1 MVIRDYFFVGH
12 QLDIIMDK
20 NTMSNHHF
28 LQKENTVLG
37 AVPAFLLS
45 RTVFIHCTIFAILAW
60 FCLPNLGH
68 DMLENYAWGQTFEW
82 GSFKHPPLFSWIT
95 RWWFMLWPTTTIAYY
110 ALSYLNDALAL
121 LGILCLSRQLL
132 PNREQSNF
140 AQTQLFLFLVLLFC
154 LFAYPYNL
162 YAVKFNAD
170 TILFS
175 LWPWTTVAFLASL
188 DASDSFKKWLW
199 TLLFSVL
206 AAASILGKY
215 FSVVLLFTLFI
226 ISIVEQRYRAWYK
239 TPFPYA
245 CLALFLLLLTPH
257 IAWEVRMDFPFR
269 TYTSRYLSTIP
280 ENNFTLWECL
290 SNIINFSL
298 SGIYYFVLSWTTW
311 LILRQRTPKSSA
323 APCIEKSNKRVL
335 NYLCFLPISLIIVS
349 AVVFN
354 IHLMERWAT
363 SVWFALPILMANLLS
378 KHVDLVKVPLTV
390 LLKRLTYFWAFTVT
404 FLLVFTLFVAT
415 YQAQKENRLDYA
427 EANKEMAVAIA
438 QQFEKKFPG
447 KKFNW
452 LSGFSWPDH
461 PAALAFYLPNHPR
474 AVPFFPDQMPALVNP
489 HATWNQEYGAIICG
503 KNIKD
508 DVRLITDC
516 INRTHAWLAS
526 KHLPINEEMI
536 AYHAQG
542 WRYFKTAEKQ
552 VVVFWIMPSVA

>member
-1 MVIRDYFFVGH
+1 MF
-12 QLDIIMDK
+12 
-20 NTMSNHHF
+20 NHLIF
-28 LQKENTVLG
+28 PKGNPNFSY
-37 AVPAFLLS
+37 APSFLLY

-82 GSFKHPPLFSWIT
+82 GTFKHPPLFSWIT
-95 RWWFMLWPTTTIAYY
+95 RWWFMLWPTTTMAYY
-110 ALSYLNDALAL
+110 ALSYLNNALAL
-121 LGILCLSRQLL
+121 LGIMCLARQLL
-132 PNREQSNF
+132 PNKEQLP
-140 AQTQLFLFLVLLFC
+140 TQLFLVLLFC

-175 LWPWTTVAFLASL
+175 LWPWTTVAFLAAL
-188 DASDSFKKWLW
+188 EARDTFKQWLW
-199 TLLFSVL
+199 TLCCSGL

-226 ISIVEQRYRAWYK
+226 ISIAEPRYRSWYK

-245 CLALFLLLLTPH
+245 CLALFLLLLAPH
-257 IAWEVRMDFPFR
+257 IAWEVQMDFPFR
-269 TYTSRYLSTIP
+269 AYTSRYVNITP
-280 ENNFTLWECL
+280 ENNLTLWQCL
-290 SNIINFSL
+290 LNTLNFSL
-298 SGIYYFVLSWTTW
+298 SGLYYFLLPWTTW
-311 LILRQRTPKSSA
+311 LILRLRTPKLPA
-323 APCIEKSNKRVL
+323 APCIEHSQTRVL
-335 NYLCFLPISLIIVS
+335 NYLCFLPMALIVVS
-349 AVVFN
+349 TLLFN

-363 SVWFALPILMANLLS
+363 SVWFALPILMTTLLS
-378 KHVDLVKVPLTV
+378 KHIDLSKVPLTV
-390 LLKRLTYFWAFTVT
+390 LLKRLKYFWAFAAS
-404 FLLVFTLFVAT
+404 FLVVFTLFVAL

-427 EANKEMAVAIA
+427 EANKEMAQAIA

-447 KKFNW
+447 KAFNW

-508 DVRLITDC
+508 NLSFINECV
-516 INRTHAWLAS
+516 NRTHAWFAS
-526 KHLPINEEMI
+526 RDLPIHEETI
-536 AYHAQG
+536 SYHAQG
-542 WRYFKTAEKQ
+542 WRYFATAEKQ
-552 VVVFWIMPSVA
+552 VVVFWVAPRVA

>member
-1 MVIRDYFFVGH
+1 MN
-12 QLDIIMDK
+12 K
-20 NTMSNHHF
+20 NTMFNRLV
-28 LQKENTVLG
+28 LQQENPDSSR
-37 AVPAFLLS
+37 APSWLLY

-82 GSFKHPPLFSWIT
+82 GTFKHPPLFSWIT
-95 RWWFMLWPTTTIAYY
+95 RWWFMFWPTTTMAYY
-110 ALSYLNDALAL
+110 ALSYLNNALAL
-121 LGILCLSRQLL
+121 LGIMCLARQLL
-132 PNREQSNF
+132 PNKEQV
-140 AQTQLFLFLVLLFC
+140 QTQLFLVLLFC

-175 LWPWTTVAFLASL
+175 LWPWTAVAFLAAL
-188 DASDSFKKWLW
+188 EASDAFKKWLW
-199 TLLFSVL
+199 TLCFSGL

-215 FSVVLLFTLFI
+215 FSVVLLSALFI
-226 ISIVEQRYRAWYK
+226 ISIAEPGYRSWYK

-245 CLALFLLLLTPH
+245 CLALFLLLLAPH
-257 IAWEVRMDFPFR
+257 IAWEVQMDFPFR
-269 TYTSRYLSTIP
+269 AYTSRYLNNIP
-280 ENNFTLWECL
+280 ENNLTLWQCL
-290 SNIINFSL
+290 SNAINFSL
-298 SGIYYFVLSWTTW
+298 SGIYYFLLSWTTW
-311 LILRQRTPKSSA
+311 LILRLRTPKLPVA
-323 APCIEKSNKRVL
+323 LCTEHRYQRVL

-349 AVVFN
+349 ALLFN

-363 SVWFALPILMANLLS
+363 SIWFALPILMVQLLS
-378 KHVDLVKVPLTV
+378 KHIDLAKIPLTV
-390 LLKRLTYFWAFTVT
+390 LLARLRYFWAFTII
-404 FLLVFTLFVAT
+404 FLAVFTLFVAV

-427 EANKEMAVAIA
+427 EANKEMALAIA

-447 KKFNW
+447 KTFNW

-489 HATWNQEYGAIICG
+489 HTTWNQEYGAIICG

-508 DVRLITDC
+508 NMSFISEC
-516 INRTHAWLAS
+516 INRTQAWLAS
-526 KHLPINEEMI
+526 RDLPINEETI

-542 WRYFKTAEKQ
+542 WRYFATAEKQ
-552 VVVFWIMPSVA
+552 VVVFWVAPRVG